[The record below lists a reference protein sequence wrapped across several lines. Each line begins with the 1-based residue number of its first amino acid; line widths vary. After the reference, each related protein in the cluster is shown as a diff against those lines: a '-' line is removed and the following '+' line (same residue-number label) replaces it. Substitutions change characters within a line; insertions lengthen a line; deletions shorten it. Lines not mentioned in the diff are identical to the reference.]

1 MDVEHPTPG
10 QMVGEPAAKRSSDDG
25 TKYRTHAP
33 DRHCRAMTFRRVD
46 IEQDRLTHRSQGST
60 ENALQQA
67 EDHQL
72 AKVRSDP
79 TQPRCKGEAN
89 DRELDEPLTAETP
102 CQPAGERRKDGG
114 SNDVGGHHPGDLL

>member
-25 TKYRTHAP
+25 TKHRTHAP

-46 IEQDRLTHRSQGST
+46 IEQDRLTHRNQGST

-79 TQPRCKGEAN
+79 TQPRRSE
-89 DRELDEPLTAETP
+89 
-102 CQPAGERRKDGG
+102 ERR
-114 SNDVGGHHPGDLL
+114 VGKECVSTCRSRWSPYR

>member
-1 MDVEHPTPG
+1 
-10 QMVGEPAAKRSSDDG
+10 
-25 TKYRTHAP
+25 
-33 DRHCRAMTFRRVD
+33 MTCRRVD
-46 IEQDRLTHRSQGST
+46 IEQNRLTHRNQGST
-60 ENALQQA
+60 ENTLQQA

-102 CQPAGERRKDGG
+102 CQPAGERRTDGG
-114 SNDVGGHHPGDLL
+114 SNAVGGQHPGARQSVVSGQSVSVRVDLGGRRIIKKKLILYLIHLL